1 MNNCTDCLSRNTCPS
16 ADKPMEEY
24 IRRLP
29 METAHHRVETQ
40 RTKCGFGLQG
50 VCCRLCANG
59 PCRVTPDAP
68 RGICGASADTIVAR
82 NFLRAVAAGSG
93 CYIHVVENTAR
104 QLKNT
109 GLHRDKIRSEKALNH
124 LAEIFGVTGTDK
136 YDLCVK
142 VADAVLSDLYRP
154 EYEAMELVEKLAY
167 APRVKRWKELGI
179 MPGGAK
185 GEVFNNIVKTST
197 NLSSDPVEMLMSCLR
212 LGVSTGLY
220 GLQLTNL
227 LNDVVLGD
235 PEIRPAPV
243 GMNVID
249 PDYINILITGHQH
262 SLFTYIQDRLLDQDV
277 AAKAQAAG
285 AKGFK
290 LVGCTCVGQ
299 DLQLRG
305 AHYTEIFD
313 GHAGNNYISEA
324 VLSCGAID
332 AVLSEFNCT
341 LPGIETICEELKIK
355 QICLDVVAKKANAE
369 YIPFNYETREAD
381 GDRIIDEIIAAYK
394 ARRGNV
400 PMNLFTDHG
409 NKNTLTGVSE
419 GSLKAFLGGSWKPLI
434 DLIVAGKIKGL
445 AGVVGCSSVAY
456 GHDTLTAEL
465 TKELIAKDILVLTA
479 GCSSGGLENIGLM
492 TPEAAEL
499 AGPSLRAVC
508 KELGIPPV
516 LNFGP
521 CLAIGRLEIVAT
533 EIAQELGVVIA
544 VETMPSAD
552 SVIINTLPQL
562 QKLLAAVDHPFVKA
576 TLDVCAVR
584 CAGETLEQW
593 FQALGE
599 KIVHIHFTDGRPGGR
614 LVWGQ
619 GLHPLDTYLETLE
632 KYGYKGCL
640 GLNTNLRGMW
650 FDSSLL
656 DEEGRFSGRD
666 FYPENYWFY
675 PPAADRKNLEQFIPY
690 LED

>member
-1 MNNCTDCLSRNTCPS
+1 MNSCTECLSRNTCPS
-16 ADKPMEEY
+16 ADKPMENY
-24 IRRLP
+24 IRSLP
-29 METAHHRVETQ
+29 LETAHHRVETQ
-40 RTKCGFGLQG
+40 KTKCGFGLQG

-59 PCRVTPDAP
+59 PCRITPDAP

-82 NFLRAVAAGSG
+82 NFLRAVACGSG
-93 CYIHVVENTAR
+93 CYIHIVENTAR

-109 GLHRDKIRSEKALNH
+109 GLHKDRIRSEKALNH
-124 LAEIFGVTGTDK
+124 LAEIFGVTGGDK

-142 VADAVLSDLYRP
+142 VADKVLSDLYRP
-154 EYEAMELVEKLAY
+154 EYESMELVEKLAY

-185 GEVFNNIVKTST
+185 GEVFNNVVKTST
-197 NLSSDPVEMLMSCLR
+197 NLSSDPVEMMVSCLR
-212 LGVSTGLY
+212 LGISTGLY

-235 PEIRPAPV
+235 PVIRSSPV

-262 SLFTYIQDRLLDQDV
+262 SLFTYIQDRLLDADV
-277 AAKAQAAG
+277 VEKARAAG

-305 AHYTEIFD
+305 EHYTEIFD

-369 YIPFNYETREAD
+369 YIPFRYETRQAD
-381 GDRIIDEIIAAYK
+381 GDRIIDEIIAAYT
-394 ARRGNV
+394 ARRGSV

-419 GSLKAFLGGSWKPLI
+419 GSLKSFLGGSWKPLI
-434 DLIVAGKIKGL
+434 DLIVSGRIKGL

-465 TKELIAKDILVLTA
+465 TRELIAKDILVLTA

-499 AGPSLRAVC
+499 AGPNLKAVC

-533 EIAQELGVVIA
+533 EIAQELGV
-544 VETMPSAD
+544 D
-552 SVIINTLPQL
+552 LPQL
-562 QKLLAAVDHPFVKA
+562 PLVLSAAQWLEEQALADGAFALALGLPLHLGVPPFVTGSKLVTKVLTEDMVGLTGGKVIIDPDGKSA
-576 TLDVCAVR
+576 ANQ
-584 CAGETLEQW
+584 LEAIIEEKRR
-593 FQALGE
+593 ALN
-599 KIVHIHFTDGRPGGR
+599 I
-614 LVWGQ
+614 
-619 GLHPLDTYLETLE
+619 
-632 KYGYKGCL
+632 
-640 GLNTNLRGMW
+640 
-650 FDSSLL
+650 
-656 DEEGRFSGRD
+656 
-666 FYPENYWFY
+666 
-675 PPAADRKNLEQFIPY
+675 
-690 LED
+690 

>member
-1 MNNCTDCLSRNTCPS
+1 MNSCTECLSRNTCPS
-16 ADKPMEEY
+16 ADKPMENY
-24 IRRLP
+24 IRSLP
-29 METAHHRVETQ
+29 LETAHHRVETQ
-40 RTKCGFGLQG
+40 KTKCGFGLQG

-59 PCRVTPDAP
+59 PCRITPDAP

-82 NFLRAVAAGSG
+82 NFLRAVACGSG
-93 CYIHVVENTAR
+93 CYIHIVENTAR

-109 GLHRDKIRSEKALNH
+109 GLHKDRIRSEKALNH
-124 LAEIFGVTGTDK
+124 LAEIFGVTGGDK

-142 VADAVLSDLYRP
+142 VADKVLSDLYRP
-154 EYEAMELVEKLAY
+154 EYESMELVEKLAY

-185 GEVFNNIVKTST
+185 GEVFNNVVKTST
-197 NLSSDPVEMLMSCLR
+197 NLSSDPVEMMVSCLR
-212 LGVSTGLY
+212 LGISTGLY

-235 PEIRPAPV
+235 PVIRSAPV

-262 SLFTYIQDRLLDQDV
+262 SLFTYIQDRLLDADV
-277 AAKAQAAG
+277 VEKARAAG

-305 AHYTEIFD
+305 EHYTEIFD

-369 YIPFNYETREAD
+369 YIPFRYETRQAD
-381 GDRIIDEIIAAYK
+381 GDRIIDEIIAAYT
-394 ARRGNV
+394 ARRVSV

-419 GSLKAFLGGSWKPLI
+419 GSLKSFLGGSWKPLI
-434 DLIVAGKIKGL
+434 DLIVSGRIKGL

-499 AGPSLRAVC
+499 AGPNLKAVC

-533 EIAQELGVVIA
+533 EIAQELGV
-544 VETMPSAD
+544 D
-552 SVIINTLPQL
+552 LPQL
-562 QKLLAAVDHPFVKA
+562 PLVLSAAQWLEEQALADGAFALALGLPLHLGVPPFVTGSKLVTKVLTEDMVGLTGGKVIIDPDGKSA
-576 TLDVCAVR
+576 ANQ
-584 CAGETLEQW
+584 LEAIIEEKRR
-593 FQALGE
+593 ALN
-599 KIVHIHFTDGRPGGR
+599 I
-614 LVWGQ
+614 
-619 GLHPLDTYLETLE
+619 
-632 KYGYKGCL
+632 
-640 GLNTNLRGMW
+640 
-650 FDSSLL
+650 
-656 DEEGRFSGRD
+656 
-666 FYPENYWFY
+666 
-675 PPAADRKNLEQFIPY
+675 
-690 LED
+690 

>member
-1 MNNCTDCLSRNTCPS
+1 MNSCTDCLSRNTCAS
-16 ADKPMEEY
+16 ADKPMENY
-24 IRRLP
+24 IRSLP
-29 METAHHRVETQ
+29 LETAHHRVPTQ
-40 RTKCGFGLQG
+40 ETKCGFGLQG

-59 PCRVTPDAP
+59 PCRVTPSAP

-109 GLHRDKIRSEKALNH
+109 GLHKDKIRSEKALNH
-124 LAEIFGVTGTDK
+124 LAELFGVTGSDK

-142 VADAVLSDLYRP
+142 VADAVLADLYRP
-154 EYEAMELVEKLAY
+154 EYEGMELVEKLAY
-167 APRVKRWKELGI
+167 APRVKKWKELGI

-197 NLSSDPVEMLMSCLR
+197 NLSSDPVEMLVSCLR

-262 SLFTYIQDRLLDQDV
+262 SLFTYIQDRLLDADV
-277 AAKAQAAG
+277 VEKAKAVG

-341 LPGIETICEELKIK
+341 LPGIETICDELKIK

-369 YIPFNYETREAD
+369 YIPFHYETRQAD

-400 PMNLFTDHG
+400 PMNLFTGHG

-499 AGPSLRAVC
+499 AGPNLRAVC

-533 EIAQELGVVIA
+533 EIAEELGV
-544 VETMPSAD
+544 D
-552 SVIINTLPQL
+552 LPQL
-562 QKLLAAVDHPFVKA
+562 PLVLSAAQWLEEQALADGAFALALGLPLHLGVPPFITGSKLVTKVLTEDMVDLTGGRVIVDGDGKSAAN
-576 TLDVCAVR
+576 
-584 CAGETLEQW
+584 TLEAIIEEKRK
-593 FQALGE
+593 ALN
-599 KIVHIHFTDGRPGGR
+599 I
-614 LVWGQ
+614 
-619 GLHPLDTYLETLE
+619 
-632 KYGYKGCL
+632 
-640 GLNTNLRGMW
+640 
-650 FDSSLL
+650 
-656 DEEGRFSGRD
+656 
-666 FYPENYWFY
+666 
-675 PPAADRKNLEQFIPY
+675 
-690 LED
+690 

>member
-1 MNNCTDCLSRNTCPS
+1 MEEEKHSMTSCTDCLSRNTCLS
-16 ADKPMEEY
+16 ADKPMENY
-24 IRRLP
+24 IRSLP
-29 METAHHRVETQ
+29 LETAHHRVAAQE
-40 RTKCGFGLQG
+40 TKCGFGLQG

-59 PCRVTPDAP
+59 PCRITPDAP

-109 GLHRDKIRSEKALNH
+109 GLHKDKIRSEKALNH
-124 LAEIFGVTGTDK
+124 LAELFGVTGEDK

-142 VADAVLSDLYRP
+142 VADAVLADLYRP
-154 EYEAMELVEKLAY
+154 EYEGMELVEKLAY
-167 APRVKRWKELGI
+167 APRVKKWKELGI

-197 NLSSDPVEMLMSCLR
+197 NLSSDPVEMLVSCLR

-262 SLFTYIQDRLLDQDV
+262 SLFTYIQDRLLDADV
-277 AAKAQAAG
+277 VEKAKAVG

-341 LPGIETICEELKIK
+341 LPGIETICDELKIK

-369 YIPFNYETREAD
+369 YIPFNYETRQAD

-479 GCSSGGLENIGLM
+479 GCSSGGRENIGLM

-533 EIAQELGVVIA
+533 EIAEELGV
-544 VETMPSAD
+544 D
-552 SVIINTLPQL
+552 LPQL
-562 QKLLAAVDHPFVKA
+562 PLVLSAAQWLEEQALADGAFALALGLPLHLGVPPFITGSKLVTKVLTEDMVGLTGGRVIVDGDGKSAAN
-576 TLDVCAVR
+576 
-584 CAGETLEQW
+584 TLEAIIEEKRK
-593 FQALGE
+593 ALN
-599 KIVHIHFTDGRPGGR
+599 I
-614 LVWGQ
+614 
-619 GLHPLDTYLETLE
+619 
-632 KYGYKGCL
+632 
-640 GLNTNLRGMW
+640 
-650 FDSSLL
+650 
-656 DEEGRFSGRD
+656 
-666 FYPENYWFY
+666 
-675 PPAADRKNLEQFIPY
+675 
-690 LED
+690 

>member
-1 MNNCTDCLSRNTCPS
+1 MSCTDCISRNTCPS

-24 IRRLP
+24 IRSLP
-29 METAHHRVETQ
+29 LETAHHRVETQ
-40 RTKCGFGLQG
+40 KTKCGFGLQG

-59 PCRVTPDAP
+59 PCRVTPASP

-93 CYIHVVENTAR
+93 CYTHVVENTAR

-109 GLHRDKIRSEKALNH
+109 GLHKDKIRSEKALNH
-124 LAEIFGVTGTDK
+124 LAELFGVTGEDK

-154 EYEAMELVEKLAY
+154 EYEPMELVEKLAY
-167 APRVKRWKELGI
+167 APRVKKWKKLGI

-197 NLSSDPVEMLMSCLR
+197 NLSSDPVEMLVSCLR
-212 LGVSTGLY
+212 LGISTGVY

-235 PEIRPAPV
+235 PVIRSAPV

-262 SLFTYIQDRLLDQDV
+262 SLFTYIQDRLLDADV
-277 AAKAQAAG
+277 VEKAKAAG

-305 AHYTEIFD
+305 EHYTEIFD

-341 LPGIETICEELKIK
+341 LPGIETVCEELKIK

-369 YIPFNYETREAD
+369 YIPFNYETRQAD

-394 ARRGNV
+394 ARRGV
-400 PMNLFTDHG
+400 APMNLFKDHG

-419 GSLKAFLGGSWKPLI
+419 GSLKDFLGGSWKPLI

-499 AGPSLRAVC
+499 AGPNLKAVC

-533 EIAQELGVVIA
+533 EIAEELGV
-544 VETMPSAD
+544 D
-552 SVIINTLPQL
+552 LPQL
-562 QKLLAAVDHPFVKA
+562 PLVLSAAQWLEEQALADGAFALALGLPLHLGVPPFITGSKLVTKVLTEDMVGLTGGRVIVDGDGRSAAN
-576 TLDVCAVR
+576 
-584 CAGETLEQW
+584 TLEAIIEEKRK
-593 FQALGE
+593 ALN
-599 KIVHIHFTDGRPGGR
+599 I
-614 LVWGQ
+614 
-619 GLHPLDTYLETLE
+619 
-632 KYGYKGCL
+632 
-640 GLNTNLRGMW
+640 
-650 FDSSLL
+650 
-656 DEEGRFSGRD
+656 
-666 FYPENYWFY
+666 
-675 PPAADRKNLEQFIPY
+675 
-690 LED
+690 